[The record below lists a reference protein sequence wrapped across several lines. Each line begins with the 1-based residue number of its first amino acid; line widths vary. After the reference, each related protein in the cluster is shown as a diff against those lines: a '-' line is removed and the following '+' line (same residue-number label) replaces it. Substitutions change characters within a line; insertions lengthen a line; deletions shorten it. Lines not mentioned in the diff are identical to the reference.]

1 MFFHSNFVLRLGAW
15 ERTLEHIPS
24 IRRYSYQPLRTAMS
38 TTDLTEKSTLRIK
51 ARSLDS
57 LHQVGITAQPI
68 ITRRFNPSHPVL
80 PTISHYSTDEEDDDD
95 DDEESILRTRL

>member
-1 MFFHSNFVLRLGAW
+1 MLDLGAW
-15 ERTLEHIPS
+15 EQTLEHIPS

-38 TTDLTEKSTLRIK
+38 TTDLTEKSTLRMK

-68 ITRRFNPSHPVL
+68 ITRRFIPSNPIL
-80 PTISHYSTDEEDDDD
+80 PTISHHSTDEEDNYDDD
-95 DDEESILRTRL
+95 DDNVSILRTRL